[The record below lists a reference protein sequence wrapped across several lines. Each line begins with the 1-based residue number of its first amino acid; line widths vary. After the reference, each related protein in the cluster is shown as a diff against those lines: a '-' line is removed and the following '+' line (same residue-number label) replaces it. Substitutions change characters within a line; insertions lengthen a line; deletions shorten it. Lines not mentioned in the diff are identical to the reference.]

1 LAPEV
6 WTHSKYSKS
15 SDIWAL
21 GVILFQLA
29 CKSSHPFPAE
39 DIDEL
44 KSKVLNEDIYME
56 DNDRDSKF
64 LPFFS
69 KMLNKDES

>member
-1 LAPEV
+1 M
-6 WTHSKYSKS
+6 
-15 SDIWAL
+15 
-21 GVILFQLA
+21 ILFQLA
-29 CKSSHPFPAE
+29 CKSSHPFSAE

-44 KSKVLNEDIYME
+44 KSKVLNEDIQMD